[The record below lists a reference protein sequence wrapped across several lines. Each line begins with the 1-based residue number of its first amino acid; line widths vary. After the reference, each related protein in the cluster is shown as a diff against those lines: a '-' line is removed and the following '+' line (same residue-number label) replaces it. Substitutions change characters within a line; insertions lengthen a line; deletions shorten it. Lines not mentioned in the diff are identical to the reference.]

1 MAILGL
7 GALVVVWGL
16 VLCWFDCKERRLP
29 NWLTIS
35 GGAVALVFRLGYGGV
50 PFFLDGFAASM
61 VAGLFLLIPFL
72 MHGAGGGDVKMMAAA
87 GAVVGW
93 SAVLYLLWFASLV
106 GIFLGIGMIVFG
118 KLDAS
123 RVKHCLRCVF
133 DWRYDRKAGREALPP
148 KDSEKVRMPFS
159 IPILVGLLAAMLFS

>member
-1 MAILGL
+1 
-7 GALVVVWGL
+7 
-16 VLCWFDCKERRLP
+16 
-29 NWLTIS
+29 
-35 GGAVALVFRLGYGGV
+35 
-50 PFFLDGFAASM
+50 
-61 VAGLFLLIPFL
+61 